1 MDGWLRPSKLR
12 EYRVDRRFDD
22 VNEAERQHILFSS
35 KSETGIK

>member
-22 VNEAERQHILFSS
+22 VNQAERQHFVLIE
-35 KSETGIK
+35 K